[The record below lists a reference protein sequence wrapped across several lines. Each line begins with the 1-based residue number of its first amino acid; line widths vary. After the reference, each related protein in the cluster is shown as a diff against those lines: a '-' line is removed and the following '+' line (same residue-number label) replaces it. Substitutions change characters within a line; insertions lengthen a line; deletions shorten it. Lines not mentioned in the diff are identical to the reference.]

1 MRANQIARL
10 KQLKAERDPT
20 AVEAALAALTEG
32 ARGKANLLALAVEAA
47 RAKATVG
54 EISLALEQ
62 AFGRHQAEIHL
73 LRDVYAAEA
82 GPDAKIA
89 RARAMVEAFTAA
101 DGRPPS
107 VLIAKLGQDGHDR
120 GQKVIA
126 TGFADLGFNVDVGPL
141 FATPAEAAAEAAR
154 GGVHVLGVSSLAAGH
169 LTLVPELKA
178 ELDRLGRADIMLVV
192 GGVIPD
198 EDLAALEAE
207 GVAAV
212 FQPGEA
218 VLAEAA
224 MRLLDELNQ
233 RLGYAQG

>member
-1 MRANQIARL
+1 
-10 KQLKAERDPT
+10 
-20 AVEAALAALTEG
+20 
-32 ARGKANLLALAVEAA
+32 
-47 RAKATVG
+47 
-54 EISLALEQ
+54 
-62 AFGRHQAEIHL
+62 
-73 LRDVYAAEA
+73 
-82 GPDAKIA
+82 
-89 RARAMVEAFTAA
+89 MVEAFTAA

-126 TGFADLGFNVDVGPL
+126 TGFADLGFDVDVGPL

-154 GGVHVLGVSSLAAGH
+154 TNVHVLGVSSLAAGH
-169 LTLVPELKA
+169 LTLVPELKS
-178 ELDRLGRADIMLVV
+178 ELEQLDRQDIMLVV

-198 EDLAALEAE
+198 EDLAALQSE

-212 FQPGEA
+212 FQPGT

-224 MRLLDELNQ
+224 MRLLDELNR